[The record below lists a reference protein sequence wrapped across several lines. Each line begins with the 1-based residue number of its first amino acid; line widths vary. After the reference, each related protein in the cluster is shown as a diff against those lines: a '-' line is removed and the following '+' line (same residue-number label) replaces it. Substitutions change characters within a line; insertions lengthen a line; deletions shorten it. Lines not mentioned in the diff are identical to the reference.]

1 MEGNKITI
9 EEQRKDSVA
18 TLPDVNLVKCYS
30 IHELAKKSGL
40 SDNFIEQ
47 ECEKFQASNGRMGLP
62 WFRRGT
68 RRGIYV
74 LSFAEFMH
82 RLEKEVLLG

>member
-1 MEGNKITI
+1 MDETNEI
-9 EEQRKDSVA
+9 EAQRENGV
-18 TLPDVNLVKCYS
+18 TVLPEVNLAQVYS
-30 IHELAKKSGL
+30 VNQLAKASGL
-40 SDNFIEQ
+40 SNSFLEA
-47 ECEKFQASNGRMGLP
+47 ECNKYQASNGKVGLP
-62 WFRRGT
+62 WFRRGS